1 MTQKRNREEMNP
13 GNETTDEKTNIS
25 EVNIDD
31 ETSELLYSYIE
42 TASTNAETDMLK
54 ERISKLQKKCISL
67 VNELAESQRQIQHIN
82 NEKMI
87 VEKNMISLYH
97 TALLEI
103 ERKDKQLQ
111 ELMREQL
118 RYNR

>member
-1 MTQKRNREEMNP
+1 
-13 GNETTDEKTNIS
+13 
-25 EVNIDD
+25 
-31 ETSELLYSYIE
+31 
-42 TASTNAETDMLK
+42 
-54 ERISKLQKKCISL
+54 